1 MIYHSKQRHRKN
13 LNSSKV
19 LFLSKVT
26 QNRHPWVCIMET
38 EPRVSD
44 QIELENV
51 DKNGCMHSIVK
62 DREAWS
68 PAAQGTAESD
78 MID

>member
-1 MIYHSKQRHRKN
+1 
-13 LNSSKV
+13 
-19 LFLSKVT
+19 
-26 QNRHPWVCIMET
+26 MET

-62 DREAWS
+62 DRAAWS
-68 PAAQGTAESD
+68 PAAQGIAESD
-78 MID
+78 VID